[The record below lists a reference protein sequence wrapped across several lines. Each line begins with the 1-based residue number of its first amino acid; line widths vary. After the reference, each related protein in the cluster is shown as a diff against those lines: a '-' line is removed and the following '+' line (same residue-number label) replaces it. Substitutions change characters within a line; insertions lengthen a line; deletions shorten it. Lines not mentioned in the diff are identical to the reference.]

1 MASMSSYRITFE
13 KGAIVYRIGD
23 IPTSAFLIISGCI
36 DISMR
41 SNGTQL
47 LVARLDPGEMF
58 GEMELIDGHA
68 RRLTAVASTTSTLH
82 LINREQISERL
93 ENADPIVRALLH
105 RQLLRFRIALEL
117 LESGTLVEGSY
128 QAPYGRAVEAIAK
141 LRLEAQLREALE
153 QGHMEV
159 LWQPIGEINTGHVV
173 GYEALM
179 RWPHAELGNLMPKQF
194 IALAEETSLIV
205 VLGDYALQRVCIAL
219 RALADIGCS
228 PMPYIALNVSG
239 RALSSA
245 AFVDRIIA
253 SAAIHG
259 IDTAWIRLEVTE
271 SVFLD
276 YHQIEEL
283 IQRCH
288 GVNIRVAVD
297 DFGTEY
303 SNFSH
308 LHRLAFDTIKLEQN
322 FTQDLEKPRCLAMVQ
337 AIIAV
342 ARAIGTDIVAEGVE
356 TDTQLKQLRQL
367 GCDYAQG
374 FLIGKPLTSTELLA
388 SIS

>member
-1 MASMSSYRITFE
+1 MTDYRYAFAA
-13 KGAIVYRIGD
+13 GSIVYCAGD
-23 IPTSAFLIISGCI
+23 TQADAFLILSGSI
-36 DISMR
+36 EILMGRDGAQIP
-41 SNGTQL
+41 
-47 LVARLDPGEMF
+47 VATLSSGEMF
-58 GEMELIDGHA
+58 GEMELIDGA
-68 RRLTAVASTTSTLH
+68 TRRMTAIAATDCVLQ
-82 LINREQISERL
+82 IIKREQIVERL
-93 ENADPIVRALLH
+93 DNTDPIVRALLH
-105 RQLLRFRIALEL
+105 RQLLRFRTALEL
-117 LESGTLVEGSY
+117 LESGVIVDPRDIYSSASVVTSG
-128 QAPYGRAVEAIAK
+128 IAK
-141 LRLEAQLREALE
+141 LLLEAQLREALE

>member
-1 MASMSSYRITFE
+1 MSSYRRTFE
-13 KGAIVYRIGD
+13 KDAEVYVPGD
-23 IPTSAFLIISGCI
+23 TPSGAFLLVSGSVEISIRRDGI
-36 DISMR
+36 QIP
-41 SNGTQL
+41 
-47 LVARLDPGEMF
+47 VATLCRGEMF
-58 GEMELIDGHA
+58 GEMELIDGA
-68 RRLTAVASTTSTLH
+68 TRRMTAIAATDCVLQ
-82 LINREQISERL
+82 IIKREQIVERL
-93 ENADPIVRALLH
+93 DNADPIVRALLQ
-105 RQLLRFRIALEL
+105 RQLSRFRVALEL
-117 LESGTLVEGSY
+117 LESGVISDRGDIGPS
-128 QAPYGRAVEAIAK
+128 APVVTSAIAK

-159 LWQPIGEINTGHVV
+159 LWQPIGAIADGRVV

-288 GVNIRVAVD
+288 AVNIRVAVD

-322 FTQDLEKPRCLAMVQ
+322 FTQDLHQPRCLAMVR

-356 TDTQLKQLRQL
+356 TDAQLQELRQL

>member
-1 MASMSSYRITFE
+1 MSSYRITFE

-141 LRLEAQLREALE
+141 LRL
-153 QGHMEV
+153 
-159 LWQPIGEINTGHVV
+159 
-173 GYEALM
+173 
-179 RWPHAELGNLMPKQF
+179 
-194 IALAEETSLIV
+194 
-205 VLGDYALQRVCIAL
+205 
-219 RALADIGCS
+219 
-228 PMPYIALNVSG
+228 
-239 RALSSA
+239 
-245 AFVDRIIA
+245 
-253 SAAIHG
+253 
-259 IDTAWIRLEVTE
+259 
-271 SVFLD
+271 
-276 YHQIEEL
+276 
-283 IQRCH
+283 
-288 GVNIRVAVD
+288 
-297 DFGTEY
+297 
-303 SNFSH
+303 
-308 LHRLAFDTIKLEQN
+308 
-322 FTQDLEKPRCLAMVQ
+322 
-337 AIIAV
+337 
-342 ARAIGTDIVAEGVE
+342 
-356 TDTQLKQLRQL
+356 
-367 GCDYAQG
+367 
-374 FLIGKPLTSTELLA
+374 
-388 SIS
+388 

>member
-1 MASMSSYRITFE
+1 MDMHRITRMSGE
-13 KGAIVYRIGD
+13 SIYRPGD
-23 IPTSAFLIISGCI
+23 LPAHAFLIVSGSVEISLRHDGVQVC
-36 DISMR
+36 
-41 SNGTQL
+41 
-47 LVARLDPGEMF
+47 VARLGNGEMF
-58 GEMELIDGHA
+58 GEMELTDGGM
-68 RRLTAVASTTSTLH
+68 RRLTAIAATDCVLQ
-82 LINREQISERL
+82 IIKREQIVERL
-93 ENADPIVRALLH
+93 DNTDPIVRELLQ
-105 RQLLRFRIALEL
+105 RQLSCFRFALEL
-117 LESGTLVEGSY
+117 LESDVI
-128 QAPYGRAVEAIAK
+128 ADPVRADPSASVVTSAVAK
-141 LRLEAQLREALE
+141 LRLEAQLREALG
-153 QGHMEV
+153 QGDMEV
-159 LWQPIGEINTGHVV
+159 LLQPIGKINTGQVV

-179 RWPHAELGNLMPKQF
+179 RWPHSELGDLMPKQF

-205 VLGDYALQRVCIAL
+205 ALGDYALQQVCIAL
-219 RALADIGCS
+219 RALADRACS

-253 SAAIHG
+253 SAARHG
-259 IDTAWIRLEVTE
+259 IETAWIRLEVTE

-283 IQRCH
+283 IRRCH
-288 GVNIRVAVD
+288 AVNIRVAVD

-322 FTQDLEKPRCLAMVQ
+322 FTHDLDQPRCLAMVQ

-342 ARAIGTDIVAEGVE
+342 ARAINADIVAEGVE
-356 TDTQLKQLRQL
+356 TDAQLQQLRQL

-374 FLIGKPLTSTELLA
+374 FLIGKPLTSTELFA

>member
-1 MASMSSYRITFE
+1 MSSYRKTLE
-13 KGAIVYRIGD
+13 KGAKAYRCGD
-23 IPTSAFLIISGCI
+23 MPLDAFLIVSGSVEISIRRDGVQI
-36 DISMR
+36 PVVTLS
-41 SNGTQL
+41 S
-47 LVARLDPGEMF
+47 GEMF
-58 GEMELIDGHA
+58 GEMELIDGGM
-68 RRLTAVASTTSTLH
+68 RRLTASAMTDCVLQ
-82 LINREQISERL
+82 IIKREQIVERL
-93 ENADPIVRALLH
+93 DNTDPIVRALLQ
-105 RQLLRFRIALEL
+105 RQLSRFRVALEL
-117 LESGTLVEGSY
+117 IESDVIADTGHTDPSASVVTS
-128 QAPYGRAVEAIAK
+128 AIAK

-153 QGHMEV
+153 QGVLEI
-159 LWQPIGEINTGHVV
+159 LWQPIGAIADGRIV

-179 RWPHAELGNLMPKQF
+179 RWPHVDLGDLMPKQF

-219 RALADIGCS
+219 RALADCGCS

-245 AFVDRIIA
+245 VFVDQIIA
-253 SAAIHG
+253 SAVRHG

-288 GVNIRVAVD
+288 AVNIRVAVD

-322 FTQDLEKPRCLAMVQ
+322 FTHDLDQPRCLAMVQ

-342 ARAIGTDIVAEGVE
+342 ARAIDADIVAEGVE
-356 TDTQLKQLRQL
+356 TDAQLQQLRQL